1 MEEKNLIGQRIK
13 QARTRLGKSQEEL
26 GKELGL
32 SSQSIQ
38 SWEKGRS
45 SPRGPRLPKLA
56 AALQTTPQYLIFGT
70 GQDSNEGFDDIV
82 KFITS
87 DSFQAQTSIAL
98 SKTLAAAV
106 RMRWISFGRS
116 DVTANTII
124 DMFQLN
130 LMEEYGI
137 AAPEVEQLNKTKIN
151 K

>member
-1 MEEKNLIGQRIK
+1 MEDKILIGQRIK
-13 QARTRLGKSQEEL
+13 QARNRLGLSQEDL

-70 GQDSNEGFDDIV
+70 GQDSNEGYEDIV
-82 KFITS
+82 EFITS
-87 DSFQAQTSIAL
+87 EGFQAQTSVAL
-98 SKTLAAAV
+98 NKALAAAV
-106 RMRWISFGRS
+106 RMRWISFGR

-130 LMEEYGI
+130 ILEEYGI
-137 AAPEVEQLNKTKIN
+137 DPDVIEQSNKKVN
-151 K
+151 S